1 MGVARACHAGM
12 RKTVIFLRDAVSGVA
27 QGRADK
33 KEGGRLSG
41 PFAGH

>member
-1 MGVARACHAGM
+1 M
-12 RKTVIFLRDAVSGVA
+12 RKTVIFLRDAVSGVT

-41 PFAGH
+41 PLVPGAEAPA